1 MSQKNMKL
9 LRRGAKKFKLPY
21 ESLKSSFKSLDT
33 KQKGNFLKV
42 ARMIDYLP
50 DEQ

>member
-9 LRRGAKKFKLPY
+9 LRRGATKFKLPY
-21 ESLKSSFKSLDT
+21 GLLKKGFKGLGEGE
-33 KQKGNFLKV
+33 KKKFLKV

-50 DEQ
+50 